1 MDTKKEEQTVL
12 GWRITTPQAAST
24 ILAGTY
30 LAGFLVLNAH
40 LGKRGIFDFSL
51 ANSRYLI
58 AGVLFI
64 AFIVFWY
71 LFAGRAII
79 FAKKWID
86 EDIDSA
92 TECGLG
98 PIWHFVILVSAFVRA
113 GFFTCISAA
122 FFSLTLLGS
131 AEPKEF
137 LIYLIAFFLIAY
149 PWDFLNFDHRF
160 PRANQVF
167 GLATR
172 AVGILVFFK
181 TVNSSSP
188 AMGVFL
194 HFVGISIYVNLVLDS
209 FDRFKITGD
218 RFTYHIIYSAV
229 FVLLSS
235 SMFGWSHYEH
245 IKSAFGGGQLQKVEI
260 MIGDQTVGN
269 GLKDMGFE
277 VPPAFKANL
286 VHENQQEFI
295 VEIEGQTIRLSRKT
309 VAGFKVLP
317 AEDSHWPLW

>member
-1 MDTKKEEQTVL
+1 MDTKNEDQTVL
-12 GWRITTPQAAST
+12 GWRITIPQAASA

-64 AFIVFWY
+64 VFLVIWY

-86 EDIDSA
+86 EDIESA
-92 TECGLG
+92 TERGLG
-98 PIWHFVILVSAFVRA
+98 PIWHFVILVNAFIRV

-122 FFSLTLLGS
+122 SFSLTLLGS
-131 AEPKEF
+131 AEPKVF
-137 LIYLIAFFLIAY
+137 FIYLIVLFLVAY

-167 GLATR
+167 ELATR
-172 AVGILVFFK
+172 AVGILVFFT
-181 TVNSSSP
+181 TVTSDSP
-188 AMGVFL
+188 TMSVFW
-194 HFVGISIYVNLVLDS
+194 HFAVMSVYVNFVLDS
-209 FDRFKITGD
+209 FDRFKITVD
-218 RFTYHIIYSAV
+218 RFTYHMIYSAV

-235 SMFGWSHYEH
+235 SMFGLWHYEH
-245 IKSAFGGGQLQKVEI
+245 IRSAFGGGQLQVVEI
-260 MIGDQTVGN
+260 MIGDQTVRN
-269 GLKDMGFE
+269 GLMNMGFE
-277 VPPAFKANL
+277 VTPSLKANL

-317 AEDSHWPLW
+317 VEDSYWPLW